1 MTPPR
6 GAVLFAAVALSA
18 RVLTGCPGPAPDGED
33 LLRVVAEG
41 VPGGALLS
49 VWGNAGDG
57 ALYLAGGYV
66 GVDPARVPGRAGRL
80 VRYRGG
86 AFTTLCRTDAALWW
100 VHGVAGELWAV
111 GDAGAVLRYRDGAC
125 ERMST
130 GLTFSE
136 GAPTFWGV
144 YARAPDDVWIVGG
157 SPRPTG
163 PTGVL
168 VHYDGAGFQRV
179 TALPPEAL
187 GVNLYKVEATDAG
200 LVVVGAGGVVL
211 ESQGSGWAARTSG
224 ARTFDNRLFT
234 VSCNPL
240 ERGLC
245 LAVGGAGSGVLL
257 ARDPQEGWRDLAGLV
272 EDVPGLNGVYF
283 TPREGAYVVGGD
295 GFTMHTDGF
304 RRYVAPSRTAAAL
317 HGVGG
322 LGSLVMAVGGELS
335 TADETQRAVVL
346 LRGEGRASYTF
357 DGVAYAARGTLRS
370 SLGGAGQ

>member
-1 MTPPR
+1 MLAI
-6 GAVLFAAVALSA
+6 AVGGV
-18 RVLTGCPGPAPDGED
+18 
-33 LLRVVAEG
+33 G
-41 VPGGALLS
+41 VPGCGDDPPPNFAWQTVLSELPGAALS
-49 VWGNAGDG
+49 VWGTSSRDVYVVGADALDG
-57 ALYLAGGYV
+57 SGPYALHYDGQ
-66 GVDPARVPGRAGRL
+66 RWTRL
-80 VRYRGG
+80 NTGLRDG
-86 AFTTLCRTDAALWW
+86 TLWW
-100 VHGVAGELWAV
+100 VHGVAGALWAV

-211 ESQGSGWAARTSG
+211 ESRGSGWAARTSG